1 MVVKHGW
8 VESFHDDELVVGL
21 AELSVVQTVLADLG
35 VRWGDSDISTRLGLA
50 RLSGLDGVTSAAR
63 GLLDDSR
70 VREALRRFQ
79 EERQAAHP
87 EAPHVSDLALL
98 IQGIRLLFAREYP
111 GWQITIGKNYRPSML
126 QGYPHIGG
134 EGEPTP
140 GSNSLTPPAGVPGFG
155 PPGPHMGAARVGL
168 LDTRLFRHE
177 SLANRYYARDG
188 DLLAPG
194 ADSFTEFDGHCTFV
208 ASCILRQA
216 PHAELYLRHVLDH
229 EGNGTAWHAAVAIAE
244 MAQLGLDVVNLSF
257 GEFMTDDDTAPAV
270 LAAAIR
276 CFGPETVVVA
286 AAGNNGYADQHRPE
300 GTPRGVTSATAAY
313 PAALP
318 GVVGV
323 GAINA
328 DGKLAP
334 FTPNPAPWISLYARG
349 VDLTEAYLRGNVAIV
364 VSRDADGKVT
374 ETREQP
380 FHGTANW
387 AGCSFAAGIVTGA
400 IAAGAVPG
408 QRSAREALNLLLS
421 PERGKG
427 SPDILPHDAV
437 R

>member
-1 MVVKHGW
+1 MVAKHGW

-21 AELSVVQTVLADLG
+21 PELGAVQAVLTDLG
-35 VRWGDSDISTRLGLA
+35 VGWGGTEASTRLGLA
-50 RLSGLDGVTSAAR
+50 RLSGLDGVAGAAR
-63 GLLDDSR
+63 ELLDNSG
-70 VREALRRFQ
+70 VREALRRFRQ
-79 EERQAAHP
+79 ERRAVHP
-87 EAPHVSDLALL
+87 EAPPVSELALL
-98 IQGIRLLFAREYP
+98 IQGIRLLFARKYP

-140 GSNSLTPPAGVPGFG
+140 GDSSLTPAAGVPGFG
-155 PPGPHMGAARVGL
+155 PPGPHIGRGRVGL

-177 SLANRYYARDG
+177 SLANSYYARDE
-188 DLLAPG
+188 DLLAPQ

-286 AAGNNGYADQHRPE
+286 AAGNNGYAGQRRPE
-300 GTPRGVTSATAAY
+300 GMPRGVTSATAAY

-323 GAINA
+323 GAIDA

-364 VSRDADGKVT
+364 VSRDEDGQVT
-374 ETREQP
+374 KTREQP
-380 FHGTANW
+380 FDGTANW

-400 IAAGAVPG
+400 IAAGVVPG
-408 QRSAREALNLLLS
+408 KRSAREALNLLLY
-421 PERGKG
+421 PEKG
-427 SPDILPHDAV
+427 QESLDILPHGALS
-437 R
+437 